1 MRLAAFYFVMF
12 AVMAHAVV
20 WEQQPGNG
28 PSDTLAFEN
37 GSITDNLYTN
47 ECFGFSFSIPAGWQL
62 NAKVI
67 GADGKAKHAA
77 GQLILLLLEQQKE
90 GSPGDRIILTAHDA
104 SGSAPAAED
113 FVSKSVHSAI
123 DADREHRQIVKDS
136 YSVDYGGK
144 TFSRA
149 DYKQAMSNGGS
160 LYVAFVYT
168 KFRGYYVGGTVMA
181 GSPEELD
188 QSANS
193 LEHMSFREDA
203 PNSKCV
209 MSGDNSA
216 STASTGEVTDSKP
229 VTPPPDLSQVQR
241 VRVSSGVSTGL
252 LIKKVAPKYPDAAKQ
267 AGVQGQVILQ
277 AEIDKNG
284 DIQILTLISGHPMLA
299 PAAIEAVKKWKYK
312 PYMLKDRPVAVETQ
326 IIVNFTLLFTR

>member
-1 MRLAAFYFVMF
+1 MKFVALNF
-12 AVMAHAVV
+12 VVFVILAHAVL
-20 WEQQPGNG
+20 WAQQPGNG
-28 PSDTLAFEN
+28 SPDTLAFEN
-37 GSITDNLYTN
+37 GSIKDNLYTN
-47 ECFGFSFSIPAGWQL
+47 ECFGFSLSLPAGWQL

-77 GQLILLLLEQQKE
+77 GQLILLLLEQHKE
-90 GSPGDRIILTAHDA
+90 GSPGNRIVLTARDA

-113 FVSKSVHSAI
+113 FVSKSVHAAI
-123 DADREHRQIVKDS
+123 DTDREHRQIVKDT

-149 DYKQAMSNGGS
+149 DYKQAMRSGGS

-168 KFRGYYVGGTVMA
+168 KFRGYYVGETVMA

-193 LEHMSFREDA
+193 LQHISFREDA
-203 PNSKCV
+203 PNPKCV
-209 MSGDNSA
+209 MSGDNSPN
-216 STASTGEVTDSKP
+216 TGGVISSNSA
-229 VTPPPDLSQVQR
+229 TPPPDSGQVER

-252 LIKKVAPKYPDAAKQ
+252 LIKKVAPRYPDDAKQ
-267 AGVQGQVILQ
+267 ARVQGQVVLQ

-284 DIQILTLISGHPMLA
+284 DIQDLTLISGHPMLA

-312 PYMLKDRPVAVETQ
+312 PYMLKGEPVAVETQ